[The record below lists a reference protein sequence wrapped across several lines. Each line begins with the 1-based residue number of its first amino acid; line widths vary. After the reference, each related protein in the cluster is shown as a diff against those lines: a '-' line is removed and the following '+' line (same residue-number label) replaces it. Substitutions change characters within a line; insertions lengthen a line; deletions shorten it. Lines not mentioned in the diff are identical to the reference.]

1 MYIKTSEYDAFKRA
15 NDWGGSYHANYR
27 PLTSTE
33 KAKHHDRVASDIKAA
48 SKQLKEA

>member
-1 MYIKTSEYDAFKRA
+1 MYIKTSGYDASKRA
-15 NDWGGSYHANYR
+15 NDWGGSCHANYR

-33 KAKHHDRVASDIKAA
+33 KAKQYKRVASNIKAA